1 MSSVSAQPF
10 AGLFRAQSATSTFA
24 FAVRHSGVFWFRGT
38 LPDVEAT
45 LSDEGDGLVLDGVAR
60 AESISIAE
68 PAAMRASVLGAAFF
82 DVEHH
87 PELRFRSTDIR
98 LGEYDRLELYGDL
111 TLRGVTRPVAATGQY
126 ARPRQASFGEVAG
139 LALQTTID
147 RRDFGFD
154 WQMEMPDGGEAVG
167 WDVAIDVD
175 LLLIREDAPDDVG
188 RDAVSG

>member
-98 LGEYDRLELYGDL
+98 LGEYDRRRPLTPTGTNLLGLVKHVASVEAGYLGDVFGRPSPESL
-111 TLRGVTRPVAATGQY
+111 PWFDDGAEPSGLVITTPVCVVTTCSARTAVAASPPSSPTNTFVPSS
-126 ARPRQASFGEVAG
+126 A
-139 LALQTTID
+139 
-147 RRDFGFD
+147 
-154 WQMEMPDGGEAVG
+154 
-167 WDVAIDVD
+167 
-175 LLLIREDAPDDVG
+175 
-188 RDAVSG
+188 